1 MASQLPPFR
10 FPTQDSCDFE
20 LVEEVPVRAGVSVN
34 GSSELEAAYGS
45 PHPKCP
51 QHRLVWQEPVKGSG
65 GALAMRRIYRRLPGT
80 ALAGQTVRAVTW
92 GAAAT
97 TTVQEVPTGT
107 PADTGLNVIES
118 VVDPSDAQ
126 TARKRTV
133 SVEWPVLT
141 SRSVEPETGTPVTE
155 TRQVVAADAALPA
168 NSPLVIDRKINA
180 VNKWRSIQIV
190 TSLDALPAA
199 YAEQKKMSYRF
210 PGLFYGFEATAG
222 GSVSK
227 RAAFSRTVA
236 ARVEVSFGYAE
247 VVPELLEIVPVSW
260 SYPLNLDGADMLTN
274 GESFTYEASSVLVTV
289 TLPQST
295 PSRTEYEGLLGTYA
309 TVSGASERWK
319 GGVWRTEL
327 WKIKLL

>member
-10 FPTQDSCDFE
+10 FPTQDSSDVE
-20 LVEEVPVRAGVSVN
+20 LIVEVPVRAGVAVN
-34 GSSELEAAYGS
+34 GSSELEAAFGS
-45 PHPKCP
+45 PHPQCP
-51 QHRLVWQEPVKGSG
+51 QHRLVWQEPVKGSA

-80 ALAGQTVRAVTW
+80 ALVGQTVRATSW

-107 PADTGLNVIES
+107 AADTGLNVIES
-118 VVDPSDAQ
+118 VVDPTDAQ

-133 SVEWPVLT
+133 SVDWPVLT
-141 SRSVEPETGTPVTE
+141 SRSVESETGTPVTE
-155 TRQVVAADAALPA
+155 TRQVVAAGAALPA
-168 NSPLVIDRKINA
+168 DGPLVIDRKINA

-199 YAEQKKMSYRF
+199 YTEQKKMSYRF
-210 PGLFYGFEATAG
+210 PGLFYGFDATGG

-227 RAAFSRTVA
+227 RSAFSRTVT
-236 ARVEVSFGYAE
+236 ARVEVSFGYVE
-247 VVPELLEIVPVSW
+247 VVPEILAIVPVSW
-260 SYPLNLDGADMLTN
+260 SYPLNLDAADVLTN
-274 GESFTYEASSVLVTV
+274 GESFTYLSDKVTV
-289 TLPQST
+289 TETVPQST
-295 PSRTEYEGLLGTYA
+295 PTRAAYEALMGTYA

-319 GGVWRTEL
+319 GNVWRTEL

>member
-10 FPTQDSCDFE
+10 FPTQDSCDVE

-51 QHRLVWQEPVKGSG
+51 QHRLVWQEPVKGSA
-65 GALAMRRIYRRLPGT
+65 GAVTMRRIYRRLPGT
-80 ALAGQTVRAVTW
+80 ALAGQTVRAATW

-133 SVEWPVLT
+133 SVDWPVLI
-141 SRSVEPETGTPVTE
+141 SRSVEPETGTAVTE
-155 TRQVVAADAALPA
+155 TRQVVAAGAALPA
-168 NSPLVIDRKINA
+168 NSPLVMDRKVNA

-199 YAEQKKMSYRF
+199 YTEQKKMTFRF
-210 PGLFYGFEATAG
+210 PGLFYGFDAAG
-222 GSVSK
+222 GGGVSK
-227 RAAFSRTVA
+227 RTAFSRTVA
-236 ARVEVSFGYAE
+236 ARVEVSFGYVE

-260 SYPLNLDGADMLTN
+260 SYPLTLDATDVLTN
-274 GESFTYEASSVLVTV
+274 GESFTYEASSELVTV
-289 TLPQST
+289 TVPRST
-295 PSRTEYEGLLGTYA
+295 PSRSEYEALMGSYA

-319 GGVWRTEL
+319 GGVWRTET

>member
-10 FPTQDSCDFE
+10 FPTQDACDFE

-34 GSSELEAAYGS
+34 GASELEAAYGS
-45 PHPKCP
+45 PHPRCP
-51 QHRLVWQEPVKGSG
+51 QHRLVWQEPVKGSA

-80 ALAGQTVRAVTW
+80 ALSGQTVRAASW

-118 VVDPSDAQ
+118 VVEPTDAQ

-141 SRSVEPETGTPVTE
+141 SRSVEPETRTPVTE
-155 TRQVVAADAALPA
+155 TRRVVAADAALPV
-168 NSPLVIDRKINA
+168 NSPLVIDRKVNA

-199 YAEQKKMSYRF
+199 YTEQKKLSFRF
-210 PGLFYGFEATAG
+210 PGLFYGFDGTSG
-222 GSVSK
+222 GGVSK
-227 RAAFSRTVA
+227 RSAFSRTVA
-236 ARVEVSFGYAE
+236 ARVEVGFGYVE

-260 SYPLNLDGADMLTN
+260 SYPLNLDGSDALTN
-274 GESFTYEASSVLVTV
+274 GESFTYLVDKALVTV
-289 TLPQST
+289 TLPTST
-295 PSRTEYEGLLGTYA
+295 PSRTEYEALMGTYA